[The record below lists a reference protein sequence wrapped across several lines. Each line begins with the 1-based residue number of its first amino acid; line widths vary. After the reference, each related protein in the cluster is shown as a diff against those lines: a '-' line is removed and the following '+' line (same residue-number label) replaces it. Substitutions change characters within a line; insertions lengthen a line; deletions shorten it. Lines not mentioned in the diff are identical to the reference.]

1 MSYIR
6 ILSALL
12 LQITTGLHAGAVR
25 ADDLGNIA
33 QSVIAGNALAN
44 AHGVTAVNVAAG
56 DINVQANAAALA
68 LNPQGMSGAQVVILQ
83 DKTANQA
90 TGFDV
95 ATARIAEHTF
105 ANGSGLISINQAS
118 GQGNAQAN
126 GVAITL
132 GIEGEVIAESVLAET
147 LPGAV
152 PPASAGISS
161 KGVRAVSIDDT
172 AFEGAR
178 GIVQVNQSAGSG
190 NTTANN
196 FALSITVDA
205 KL

>member
-1 MSYIR
+1 MRFKADREVQIR
-6 ILSALL
+6 SI
-12 LQITTGLHAGAVR
+12 R
-25 ADDLGNIA
+25 RP
-33 QSVIAGNALAN
+33 
-44 AHGVTAVNVAAG
+44 AARET
-56 DINVQANAAALA
+56 
-68 LNPQGMSGAQVVILQ
+68 P
-83 DKTANQA
+83 
-90 TGFDV
+90 
-95 ATARIAEHTF
+95 R
-105 ANGSGLISINQAS
+105 
-118 GQGNAQAN
+118 AN
-126 GVAITL
+126 GVTITL
-132 GIEGEVIAESVLAET
+132 SIEGKVIAESVLAET